1 MMAFHKVERTYERLN
16 FIDSEVGLVRK
27 TREIPQSMGKDQDN
41 RKIVVGGTPFP
52 SNDAN
57 VEGLVFET
65 IDITDDEKRPGSVIV
80 AGRIIEENLPVALAG
95 AAKTALEKRGFI
107 FV

>member
-1 MMAFHKVERTYERLN
+1 MAFHKVERTYARLN
-16 FIDSEVGLVRK
+16 FLDSEVGLVRK
-27 TREIPQSMGKDQDN
+27 TREIPQSMGTDQDN

-57 VEGLVFET
+57 AEGLVFET
-65 IDITDDEKRPGSVIV
+65 IDVTDDEKRPGSVIV
-80 AGRIIEENLPVALAG
+80 AGRIIEENLPVTLAE

>member
-1 MMAFHKVERTYERLN
+1 MAFHKVERTYARLN
-16 FIDSEVGLVRK
+16 FLDSAVGLVQK
-27 TREIPQSMGKDQDN
+27 TREIPHSMGKDQDN
-41 RKIVVGGTPFP
+41 RKIVIGGTPFP

-57 VEGLVFET
+57 AVGLVFET
-65 IDITDDEKRPGSVIV
+65 FDVTDDEKRPGSVIV
-80 AGRIIEENLPVALAG
+80 AGRIIEANLPVTLTE

>member
-1 MMAFHKVERTYERLN
+1 MAFHKVERTYERLN

-52 SNDAN
+52 SNDASA
-57 VEGLVFET
+57 EGRVFET

-80 AGRIIEENLPVALAG
+80 AGRIIEENLPVTLAG

>member
-1 MMAFHKVERTYERLN
+1 MAFHKVERTYERPN
-16 FIDSEVGLVRK
+16 FLDSEVGLVRK
-27 TREIPQSMGKDQDN
+27 TREIPQSMGTDQDD

-57 VEGLVFET
+57 TTGLVFET
-65 IDITDDEKRPGSVIV
+65 IDVTDDEKRPGSVIV
-80 AGRIIEENLPVALAG
+80 AGRIIEENLPVALAA
-95 AAKTALEKRGFI
+95 AAKTALEKLGFI